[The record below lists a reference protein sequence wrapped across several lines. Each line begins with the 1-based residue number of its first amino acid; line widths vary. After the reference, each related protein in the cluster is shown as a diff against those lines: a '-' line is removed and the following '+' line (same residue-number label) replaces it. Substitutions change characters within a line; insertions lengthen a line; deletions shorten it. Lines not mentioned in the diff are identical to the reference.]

1 MLPLY
6 KQHNAASRFSSDVL
20 ELFYGTISQEE
31 NKRQKMPLEPV
42 RAVRERDIDF
52 ELLRNNF
59 SEWLRIWK
67 MTVPEGYPYKTD
79 LTS

>member
-1 MLPLY
+1 M
-6 KQHNAASRFSSDVL
+6 AASRFSSDVL